1 MNSDF
6 LLSILPKPFAIT
18 RKLCGESPHETL
30 DQEPLP
36 RPTLGI
42 LAKNASG
49 NAKEDMCVR
58 NRNGA
63 VAPTATEVAPA
74 VHSTIIAII
83 TLCASLLAL
92 LPKLRVLE
100 FHPTQKQNFR
110 RYYPQQSTKQNQKPI
125 QANTAT
131 LSPKLKKMKMSIQA
145 NTTILPPKEKKNAN
159 AHSKKKEPSPHPS
172 KQANTATFSN
182 KIHLMRNEGNHTL
195 CFFSVFGA
203 NKNL

>member
-30 DQEPLP
+30 DHEPLP

-49 NAKEDMCVR
+49 NAKEDMR
-58 NRNGA
+58 LRHRNGA

-74 VHSTIIAII
+74 MHSTIIAII

-92 LPKLRVLE
+92 LPKPRILE
-100 FHPTQKQNFR
+100 FHPTEKQNFR
-110 RYYPQQSTKQNQKPI
+110 RYYPHQTAIDKTK
-125 QANTAT
+125 
-131 LSPKLKKMKMSIQA
+131 PK
-145 NTTILPPKEKKNAN
+145 TY
-159 AHSKKKEPSPHPS
+159 PS
-172 KQANTATFSN
+172 KHRNTFT
-182 KIHLMRNEGNHTL
+182 KI
-195 CFFSVFGA
+195 
-203 NKNL
+203 